1 MKNMYLVR
9 IYPVHALGVSMQGE
23 PAMPEI
29 GVSQTSSVETRNAP
43 TEIADSTGHS
53 TGHSTGYQGIYK
65 PQSRLF
71 FQANCG
77 CGICYEAVRPAED
90 AIPMFC
96 CHHQNIVHLHCLVK
110 WCVQKRLENQPSACP
125 FCRKLLLTTAQF
137 DDIYEWHK
145 YQESGSGDGDGD
157 GVDAPESVQGTLVD
171 RATRRIFAYFPVN
184 TQMTELRLV
193 RLTLFS
199 YVTMLVNIMLLC
211 IIFVFFVQSYS
222 AYAHGARNY
231 NNYAHADPQNPRPP
245 PPPLQGPSTKHGIRD
260 FDGDSETRR
269 GWVAWRRARV

>member
-1 MKNMYLVR
+1 
-9 IYPVHALGVSMQGE
+9 
-23 PAMPEI
+23 MPEI
-29 GVSQTSSVETRNAP
+29 DVSQTSSVETGNAP
-43 TEIADSTGHS
+43 TEIAGSTENA
-53 TGHSTGYQGIYK
+53 TGYQEIYK

-77 CGICYEAVRPAED
+77 CGVCYETVHPAED

-96 CHHQNIVHLHCLVK
+96 CHHQNIVHVHCLVK

-137 DDIYEWHK
+137 DDVYEWHK
-145 YQESGSGDGDGD
+145 YQESGSGS
-157 GVDAPESVQGTLVD
+157 GVDSPENAQGTLVD

-199 YVTMLVNIMLLC
+199 YITMLVNIMLLC
-211 IIFVFFVQSYS
+211 VIFVFFVQSYS
-222 AYAHGARNY
+222 AYAHGARTY
-231 NNYAHADPQNPRPP
+231 NNHAHVDSKNPRPP
-245 PPPLQGPSTKHGIRD
+245 PPPLEGPSTKHGIRD